1 MVSFQIVD
9 FLVMF
14 YASIFPFYMAYRLR
28 KKSGGIFYL
37 STLLGSMAF
46 IHSLFHLSLYF
57 QNIPLASFLQ
67 MLSVLLILV
76 FAFYLLWSGV

>member
-1 MVSFQIVD
+1 MVSIQIVD

-14 YASIFPFYMAYRLR
+14 YASIFPIYLAYKLR
-28 KKSGGIFYL
+28 SKGGRTFYL

-46 IHSLFHLSLYF
+46 THSLYHLGLYF
-57 QNIPLASFLQ
+57 GNIPLASFLQ

-76 FAFYLLWSGV
+76 FAVYLLWSGV